1 MEAQYTPQYSRH
13 VCPTAGSLGGR
24 ENGKI
29 SQVNLMFYRGVNFND
44 KIIPPTFKILFLSG
58 CMSVINIV
66 VDPMSVNLNIS
77 NLTTFVNNYV
87 KPVSRFSLTMFLN
100 NYVKLEI
107 KLINLTCII

>member
-1 MEAQYTPQYSRH
+1 MIK
-13 VCPTAGSLGGR
+13 L
-24 ENGKI
+24 
-29 SQVNLMFYRGVNFND
+29 F
-44 KIIPPTFKILFLSG
+44 PPPHFKILLRSG

-100 NYVKLEI
+100 NQVKLAI
-107 KLINLTCII
+107 TLINLTCGRI